1 MMTFNRTATGWDI
14 VKDGNLAGT
23 LVKDGDAIRV
33 VIDGFEPDGRLGDT
47 YASFKGAKA
56 AAITI
61 LTTDMFLKPDGMT
74 RRRVR

>member
-1 MMTFNRTATGWDI
+1 MIAFDRTPTGWDI
-14 VKDGNLAGT
+14 VKDGALAGT

-47 YASFKGAKA
+47 YDSFKGAKA

-61 LTTDMFLKPDGMT
+61 LTTDRFIKPSGSIG
-74 RRRVR
+74 RRLR